1 MKWTAEMIGD
11 KIMEAKN
18 ALGIE
23 YMPTRK
29 QLIQYYGDDCL
40 TNKVSKTLGYY
51 GWAERL
57 GLRVQNNDTRKGKLG
72 EEWAAEYL
80 RGRGFE
86 VQQMLQN
93 YPFDLL
99 VNGCVKVDVKFS
111 NLYRNESG
119 FAFYSFAIRKRIPTS
134 DAYFLIAQD
143 GVGNRKVYILPSAA
157 AKQTQISIGE
167 NHSMYDKYLW
177 NTQCLKRIESAFL
190 WEAV

>member
-1 MKWTAEMIGD
+1 MKWTSEIIGE

-29 QLIQYYGDDCL
+29 QLIQYYGNDCL
-40 TNKVSKTLGYY
+40 TNKVSKTIGYY

-57 GLRVQNNDTRKGKLG
+57 GLKIQDNNTRRGKLG
-72 EEWAAEYL
+72 EIWAAEYL
-80 RGRGFE
+80 RDQGFD
-86 VQQMLQN
+86 VQQMLPN

-111 NLYRNESG
+111 NLYRSKSG
-119 FAFYSFAIRKRIPTS
+119 FAFYSFALRKRIPTS

-143 GVGNRKVYILPSAA
+143 MCGGRRVYIIPSAA

-167 NHSMYDKYLW
+167 VHSIYDKYLW
-177 NTQCLKRIESAFL
+177 NTEFLRRIESAFL
-190 WEAV
+190 GEAV

>member
-1 MKWTAEMIGD
+1 MKWTAEMIGE

-143 GVGNRKVYILPSAA
+143 GAGDRKVYILPSAA

-167 NHSMYDKYLW
+167 THSIYDKYLW
-177 NTQCLKRIESAFL
+177 DTECLKRIESAFL
-190 WEAV
+190 GEAV